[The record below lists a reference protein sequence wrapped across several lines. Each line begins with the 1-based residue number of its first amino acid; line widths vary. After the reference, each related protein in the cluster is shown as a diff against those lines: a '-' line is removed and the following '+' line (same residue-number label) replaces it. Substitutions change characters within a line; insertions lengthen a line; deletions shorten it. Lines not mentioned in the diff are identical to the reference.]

1 MKGREAADNQLQRDK
16 IWNWYFGD
24 LERRLRVD
32 GAVILI
38 QCMTGDTQV
47 LMADGTERPL
57 RVRYSSPAMRSPP
70 MTPAN

>member
-24 LERRLRVD
+24 LERRLRVG

-57 RVRYSSPAMRSPP
+57 RDIRARRCDRHL
-70 MTPAN
+70 